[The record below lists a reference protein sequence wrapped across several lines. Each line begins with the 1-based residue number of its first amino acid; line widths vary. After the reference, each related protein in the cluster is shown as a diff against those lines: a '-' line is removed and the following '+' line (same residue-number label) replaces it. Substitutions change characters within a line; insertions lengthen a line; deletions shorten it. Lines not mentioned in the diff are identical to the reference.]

1 MLRNTKKRN
10 SIFSSQNQQG
20 LKVKQQ
26 VEPANFATPAARFVV
41 GNRCLDSM
49 TLGMDQPGMTSHF
62 VPETNGPETTG
73 DDFDLSRSRAV
84 GSPNQAPAA
93 IWASLVIRRALGA

>member
-26 VEPANFATPAARFVV
+26 VEPANYATPTARFVA
-41 GNRCLDSM
+41 GIRCLDSM
-49 TLGMDQPGMTSHF
+49 TLGMDQPGLRDHDVPGTSD
-62 VPETNGPETTG
+62 PKTTG
-73 DDFDLSRSRAV
+73 DDFDLSRLRDV

-93 IWASLVIRRALGA
+93 IWASLVIRRALGT